1 MRRASCLARPVAFAF
16 AFVAGTTAAARAGA
30 ADAPQL
36 DRERE
41 KELRSRLSEF
51 ARAEDDSERIR
62 IAEAAL
68 ALGAPAAGR
77 VGQAVRRRLDVLLR
91 DYYRDFGAAAR
102 RVQAERVL
110 ATARAE
116 ARSLVR
122 VRLWKEILVEKSD
135 DVVKKRVGSEGAP
148 ALKALKGLLIVSADD
163 PALRE
168 GALGASRAAIIKLGG
183 LLDRCRAASG
193 EADAPK
199 VIAGTEVPKPD
210 RRGTLEDHFRRRERA
225 IVLAATVARAEDA
238 RVILSNEDLAMDLDV
253 EEAEGVLELNTLRV
267 LMGLSSV
274 AVNPGLSAAAR
285 DHSNDMHE
293 RGFFSHTSPVAGKQG
308 FGQRAKRYGAGAGGE
323 CIAAGAGQGSRAI
336 HMWLHSP
343 GHMRIILSKGT
354 YSVGLGRRAKKWT
367 LLAGGGAKRPHPL
380 LAKAPF
386 IPGVDPDDPTS
397 RARTVYELLK
407 RGRYADVVRVTER
420 LREAKALADRD
431 RTALRIMELD
441 VLNRAD
447 AAVERIRAIEKGG
460 DVYALAIAVREARA
474 GFGTVREVTE
484 ALAPVEEKL
493 KTAPVRKELRVG
505 AQYHRMAA
513 MVRAMK
519 DAQRKRSRLVIAK
532 QLESFAKRN
541 KESVYAAAAR
551 EAARRFKSGDESRD
565 PFEAHFAAAGAE

>member
-1 MRRASCLARPVAFAF
+1 MRRVCCLARPVAFAC
-16 AFVAGTTAAARAGA
+16 ALVAGTAAAARAGA

-36 DRERE
+36 DREQE
-41 KELRSRLSEF
+41 KELRSRLAEF

-91 DYYRDFGAAAR
+91 DYCRDFGAAAR
-102 RVQAERVL
+102 RGQAERVL
-110 ATARAE
+110 AAGRAE
-116 ARSLVR
+116 ARALVR
-122 VRLWKEILVEKSD
+122 VRLWKEILAEKSD
-135 DVVKKRVGSEGAP
+135 AVVKKRVRSEGAP
-148 ALKALKGLLIVSADD
+148 ALKGLKRLLICPADD

-168 GALGASRAAIIKLGG
+168 GAVGVSRAAILQLGG

-199 VIAGTEVPKPD
+199 VIAGTEVPRPD
-210 RRGTLEDHFRRRERA
+210 RRGTFEDHLRRRERA

-238 RVILSNEDLAMDLDV
+238 RVILSNEDVAMDLDI

-267 LMGLSSV
+267 LMGLSS
-274 AVNPGLSAAAR
+274 AAR

-308 FGQRAKRYGAGAGGE
+308 FGRRAKRYGAGAGGE
-323 CIAAGAGQGSRAI
+323 CIAAGTGRGSGAI

-343 GHMRIILSKGT
+343 GHMRIMMGRGT
-354 YSVGLGRRAKKWT
+354 GRVGLGRRSRKWT
-367 LLAGGGAKRPHPL
+367 LLAGGGATRPHPL
-380 LAKAPF
+380 LGNTPF
-386 IPGVDPDDPTS
+386 IPGVDPGEPAS
-397 RARTVYELLK
+397 LARPVYELLK
-407 RGRYADVVRVTER
+407 RGRYAEAVRATER
-420 LREAKALADRD
+420 LKDAKALADRD
-431 RTALRIMELD
+431 RTALRLMELD

-447 AAVERIRAIEKGG
+447 AAVERIRAAERGG
-460 DVYALAIAVREARA
+460 DVYALAIAVRETRA
-474 GFGTVREVTE
+474 GFGTVREVTA

-493 KTAPVRKELRVG
+493 KTAPVKKELRVG

-519 DAQRKRSRLVIAK
+519 DAERKRSRLVIAK

-551 EAARRFKSGDESRD
+551 EAARRIKGGDESSD
-565 PFEAHFAAAGAE
+565 PFEAHFAAAAAE

>member
-199 VIAGTEVPKPD
+199 VIA
-210 RRGTLEDHFRRRERA
+210 
-225 IVLAATVARAEDA
+225 
-238 RVILSNEDLAMDLDV
+238 
-253 EEAEGVLELNTLRV
+253 
-267 LMGLSSV
+267 
-274 AVNPGLSAAAR
+274 
-285 DHSNDMHE
+285 
-293 RGFFSHTSPVAGKQG
+293 
-308 FGQRAKRYGAGAGGE
+308 
-323 CIAAGAGQGSRAI
+323 
-336 HMWLHSP
+336 
-343 GHMRIILSKGT
+343 
-354 YSVGLGRRAKKWT
+354 
-367 LLAGGGAKRPHPL
+367 
-380 LAKAPF
+380 
-386 IPGVDPDDPTS
+386 
-397 RARTVYELLK
+397 
-407 RGRYADVVRVTER
+407 
-420 LREAKALADRD
+420 
-431 RTALRIMELD
+431 
-441 VLNRAD
+441 
-447 AAVERIRAIEKGG
+447 
-460 DVYALAIAVREARA
+460 
-474 GFGTVREVTE
+474 
-484 ALAPVEEKL
+484 
-493 KTAPVRKELRVG
+493 
-505 AQYHRMAA
+505 
-513 MVRAMK
+513 
-519 DAQRKRSRLVIAK
+519 
-532 QLESFAKRN
+532 
-541 KESVYAAAAR
+541 
-551 EAARRFKSGDESRD
+551 
-565 PFEAHFAAAGAE
+565 